1 MKAITDKT
9 KANRITKHIR
19 QATHRSGFKYNV
31 NDGYMMFKIDAEEM
45 MYLGACVLFV
55 AYCWVLVLS
64 SYAQ

>member
-31 NDGYMMFKIDAEEM
+31 NDGYMLNGKWYKTLREAK
-45 MYLGACVLFV
+45 A
-55 AYCWVLVLS
+55 AP
-64 SYAQ
+64 